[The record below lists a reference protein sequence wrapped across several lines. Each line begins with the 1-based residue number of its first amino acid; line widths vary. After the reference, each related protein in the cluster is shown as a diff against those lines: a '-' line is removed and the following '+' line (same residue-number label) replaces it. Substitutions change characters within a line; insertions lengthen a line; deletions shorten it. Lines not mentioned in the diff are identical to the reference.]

1 VGAGAEGLIVSDLLN
16 FFADNTQL
24 LFDKT
29 LEHLGIAAIG
39 MVVALVLAM
48 PLGVYLGHRHAGSFL
63 AINISNVFRA
73 LPSLALIA
81 ISLAFFGLSRLNVEI
96 ALVAL
101 AVPPILTNAY
111 TAVDGVDP
119 DAVEA
124 ARGMG
129 MTERQVL
136 TQVELPLSWPLIFA
150 GIRTAAVY
158 VVATAPLAAIAGGGG
173 LGDHP
178 QPAHLRARRRDRR
191 DDRRSR
197 PRLRRR
203 PAVRAGPA
211 RGDAARPAHARR
223 AGDDRPGRHR
233 HRRRR
238 EGRRDDG
245 RARLSDPADQH
256 TQEEGAHAAQK
267 TTGAR
272 RGPARARGPGAV
284 RGRVRR

>member
-1 VGAGAEGLIVSDLLN
+1 MSDLFN
-16 FFADNTQL
+16 FFIDNAGL

-29 LEHLGIAAIG
+29 LAHLGIAGLG
-39 MVVALVLAM
+39 MLVALMLAL
-48 PLGVYLGHRHAGSFL
+48 PLGVFLGHKHAGAFL

-81 ISLAFFGLSRLNVEI
+81 ISLALFGLSLLNVEV

-136 TQVELPLSWPLIFA
+136 SGVELPLAWPLIFA

-173 LGDHP
+173 LGDIILN
-178 QPAHLRARRRDRR
+178 QPTYRLVGVIAATIVVVVLAFAVDLLFALVQRAVT
-191 DDRRSR
+191 
-197 PRLRRR
+197 PRGLHMPRELVTIV
-203 PAVRAGPA
+203 PAGTDTAI
-211 RGDAARPAHARR
+211 AA
-223 AGDDRPGRHR
+223 
-233 HRRRR
+233 
-238 EGRRDDG
+238 E
-245 RARLSDPADQH
+245 
-256 TQEEGAHAAQK
+256 AAA
-267 TTGAR
+267 TAEH
-272 RGPARARGPGAV
+272 V
-284 RGRVRR
+284 

>member
-1 VGAGAEGLIVSDLLN
+1 VDAGAEAIGMSDLFN
-16 FFADNTQL
+16 FYTDNAQL
-24 LFDKT
+24 IFDKT
-29 LEHLGIAAIG
+29 LAHLGIAGLG
-39 MVVALVLAM
+39 MLIAVALAL
-48 PLGVYLGHRHAGSFL
+48 PLGVLLGHKHSGAFL

-81 ISLAFFGLSRLNVEI
+81 ISLALFGLSLLNVEV

-136 TQVELPLSWPLIFA
+136 TTVELPLSWPLIFA

-173 LGDHP
+173 LGDIILN
-178 QPAHLRARRRDRR
+178 QPTYRLVGVIAATIVVVVLAFAVDALFAIVQRAVT
-191 DDRRSR
+191 
-197 PRLRRR
+197 PRGLALPRELATIV
-203 PAVRAGPA
+203 PAGTDTAITA
-211 RGDAARPAHARR
+211 EAAASA
-223 AGDDRPGRHR
+223 
-233 HRRRR
+233 
-238 EGRRDDG
+238 E
-245 RARLSDPADQH
+245 
-256 TQEEGAHAAQK
+256 K
-267 TTGAR
+267 
-272 RGPARARGPGAV
+272 V
-284 RGRVRR
+284 

>member
-1 VGAGAEGLIVSDLLN
+1 MSDLVN
-16 FFADNTQL
+16 FFIDNAGL
-24 LFDKT
+24 LGQKT
-29 LEHLGIAAIG
+29 LAHLGIAGLG
-39 MVVALVLAM
+39 MAVALALAM
-48 PLGVYLGHRHAGSFL
+48 PVGILLGHRHSGAFL

-81 ISLAFFGLSRLNVEI
+81 ISLALFGLSLLNVEI

-136 TQVELPLSWPLIFA
+136 TGVELPLAWPLIFA

-173 LGDHP
+173 LGDIILN
-178 QPAHLRARRRDRR
+178 QPTYRLVGVIAATIVVVVLAFAVDMLFALAQRAVTPRGLHLPRELQTIVPAGTDVAVTADTAVSVDRA
-191 DDRRSR
+191 
-197 PRLRRR
+197 
-203 PAVRAGPA
+203 
-211 RGDAARPAHARR
+211 
-223 AGDDRPGRHR
+223 
-233 HRRRR
+233 
-238 EGRRDDG
+238 
-245 RARLSDPADQH
+245 
-256 TQEEGAHAAQK
+256 
-267 TTGAR
+267 
-272 RGPARARGPGAV
+272 
-284 RGRVRR
+284 

>member
-1 VGAGAEGLIVSDLLN
+1 VDPGAEAVDVSDLVN
-16 FFADNTQL
+16 FFSDNTSL

-29 LEHLGIAAIG
+29 LAHLGIAG
-39 MVVALVLAM
+39 VAMLIAVGLAL
-48 PLGVYLGHRHAGSFL
+48 PLGVFLGHRHAGAFL

-81 ISLAFFGLSRLNVEI
+81 ISLALFGLSLLNVEV

-136 TQVELPLSWPLIFA
+136 TGVELPLSWPLIFA
-150 GIRTAAVY
+150 GVRTAAVY

-173 LGDHP
+173 LGDIILN
-178 QPAHLRARRRDRR
+178 QPTYRLVGVVAATLVVVVLAFAVDALFALVQRAVT
-191 DDRRSR
+191 
-197 PRLRRR
+197 PRGLQVPKELATIV
-203 PAVRAGPA
+203 PAGTDTAVVAE
-211 RGDAARPAHARR
+211 AAASA
-223 AGDDRPGRHR
+223 
-233 HRRRR
+233 
-238 EGRRDDG
+238 E
-245 RARLSDPADQH
+245 
-256 TQEEGAHAAQK
+256 K
-267 TTGAR
+267 
-272 RGPARARGPGAV
+272 V
-284 RGRVRR
+284 

>member
-63 AINISNVFRA
+63 AINISNIFRA

-173 LGDHP
+173 LGDIILN
-178 QPAHLRARRRDRR
+178 QPTYGLVGVIAATIVVVVLAFAVDLLFALAQRAVT
-191 DDRRSR
+191 
-197 PRLRRR
+197 PRGLHM
-203 PAVRAGPA
+203 PAELVTVVPAGTDTA
-211 RGDAARPAHARR
+211 VVAKDAA
-223 AGDDRPGRHR
+223 
-233 HRRRR
+233 
-238 EGRRDDG
+238 
-245 RARLSDPADQH
+245 
-256 TQEEGAHAAQK
+256 
-267 TTGAR
+267 TTAEH
-272 RGPARARGPGAV
+272 V
-284 RGRVRR
+284 